1 MRFEDFQGMF
11 DAALQRR
18 QHYLSDPLLAP
29 WFRNEALPPIIGFG
43 LPADDAP
50 VHLAT
55 IALNP
60 SDGEVT
66 GGFVPSSDDVESHW
80 ERQTGYFSRPYR
92 KWFDKAERLVRAAS
106 GGKVSYGGVYGTGL
120 RCVHIDLSPLPTAG
134 KFDTVFDSRER
145 GTEERARAIA
155 LLEQETG
162 ALLRPLLRLL
172 VTQHQLPRVLFFGY
186 CPPNGGSAT
195 MKRFW
200 GRGREFTVH
209 ASDVEAGT
217 QWAAGRWALALSVHV
232 QVGFLAKGPSYP
244 RAAIGELEQAASRLA

>member
-1 MRFEDFQGMF
+1 MKFEDFHEMF
-11 DAALQRR
+11 NAALQRR
-18 QHYLSDPLLAP
+18 QRYLSDPLLAP
-29 WFRNEALPPIIGFG
+29 WFQKEAFPPIIGFG
-43 LPADDAP
+43 LPADEEP

-66 GGFVPSSDDVESHW
+66 GGFVPRTDDAKNQW

-106 GGKVSYGGVYGTGL
+106 GEQLSYGGVYGTGL
-120 RCVHIDLSPLPTAG
+120 RCVHLDLSPLPTAG

-145 GTEERARAIA
+145 SAEERARAISM
-155 LLEQETG
+155 LEHETG
-162 ALLRPLLRLL
+162 ALLRPLLNLL
-172 VTQHQLPRVLFFGY
+172 VAQHHLPRVLFFGY
-186 CPPNGGSAT
+186 CPPEGGSAT

-217 QWAAGRWALALSVHV
+217 QWAVGNWAIAPSVQV
-232 QVGFLAKGPSYP
+232 RVGFLAKGPSYA
-244 RAAIGELEQAASRLA
+244 RAAIGELEKAASRLA